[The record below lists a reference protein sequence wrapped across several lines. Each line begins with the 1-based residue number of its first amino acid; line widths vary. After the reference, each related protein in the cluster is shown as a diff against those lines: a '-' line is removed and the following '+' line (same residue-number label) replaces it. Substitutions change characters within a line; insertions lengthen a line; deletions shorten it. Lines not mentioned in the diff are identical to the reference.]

1 MEHERKQVKLGLKQ
15 TQAQEDR
22 ITQAYVNEAMD
33 LEGYKLEKDMLRAR
47 SKDLEGFSHAWDR
60 GSDYERDSKRA
71 FRHLER
77 FCPRVADRLDNMSFE
92 ERQELLRLVVD
103 RVTVENGTARI
114 DTVIPGPKDDG
125 QLRAR
130 RSALVEPQRCGG
142 LGPFRQ

>member
-1 MEHERKQVKLGLKQ
+1 MEETPKFGRVVKLF
-15 TQAQEDR
+15 
-22 ITQAYVNEAMD
+22 
-33 LEGYKLEKDMLRAR
+33 DMAEFVQ
-47 SKDLEGFSHAWDR
+47 K
-60 GSDYERDSKRA
+60 
-71 FRHLER
+71 
-77 FCPRVADRLDNMSFE
+77 NMSFE

-130 RSALVEPQRCGG
+130 RSELVEPQRCGG